1 MAEAPDPFDPAR
13 LRLDPAAELVGIKRV
28 IANVP
33 IRRPKRQELVRVHPD
48 PDQRL
53 DTALIE
59 LKEERETRKRGA
71 RAEERPSA
79 SLL

>member
-1 MAEAPDPFDPAR
+1 MAETPDPFDPAR
-13 LRLDPAAELVGIKRV
+13 L
-28 IANVP
+28 
-33 IRRPKRQELVRVHPD
+33 
-48 PDQRL
+48 RL

-59 LKEERETRKRGA
+59 LKEERVTRKRAA